1 MILIVRL
8 WRERNVGGRM
18 SSGHNVRS
26 GVSVASLAGWLAM
39 SCWLVPLGAAAQATA
54 APPGFTQTVY
64 LEYREVDSYVAGSAL
79 TITPRAEPFKKEP
92 DWGGRKICRGTINS
106 AFHGVQK
113 PGADPTNSINL
124 PFAWDYQ
131 KGKLYLDV
139 NRNGDLTDDPVYS
152 TKPTPGEY
160 FYQSFTNL
168 HLTFDAQ
175 ASAHQVRMQINLYGH
190 AGQNSPG
197 GNLMWYSYWQGKAML
212 GGRECEVGLIE
223 NPNHLGSTA
232 EAYLLLRLWQD
243 REKPFNTGDGR
254 MTAFLY
260 CTNLF
265 ACGQAYQLKCAYLPG
280 NAPRFKLELAEAD
293 VELGEVA
300 LTGKYIERLIL
311 RAHQAKVPYFVVL
324 DRPEAT
330 AKIPVGTYNNCWV
343 TLKEKET
350 EAYSDYREWLGV
362 RPITIAAGKAAVL
375 HAGGPLTNWV
385 SVENQGHTLAL
396 EYQMQGD
403 GGRYRLMGPEDRTK
417 APEVAIYQKGKKVG
431 SGRFEY
437 G

>member
-1 MILIVRL
+1 MIGIARL
-8 WRERNVGGRM
+8 WPERIVGGRM
-18 SSGHNVRS
+18 SIGPHLWSWA
-26 GVSVASLAGWLAM
+26 SVASLAGWLAM

-54 APPGFTQTVY
+54 APAGSTQTVY
-64 LEYREVDSYVAGSAL
+64 LEYREVDSYVNGSSL
-79 TITPRAEPFKKEP
+79 KITPRAEPFKKEL

-106 AFHGVQK
+106 AVRGVEK
-113 PGADPTNSINL
+113 PGAAPINSINL

-139 NRNGDLTDDPVYS
+139 NRNGDLTDDEVYS

-175 ASAHQVRMQINLYGH
+175 ASAHRVKVQLNLYGH
-190 AGQNSPG
+190 AGQNRPG
-197 GNLMWYSYWQGKAML
+197 GNLMWHYYWQGKALL
-212 GGRECEVGLIE
+212 GGSECEVGLIE
-223 NPNHLGSTA
+223 NPTRMGTTT
-232 EAYLLLRLWQD
+232 EADLMLRPWKD
-243 REKPFNTGDGR
+243 WEKPFNMEDGR
-254 MTAFLY
+254 VTGFQY

-265 ACGQAYQLKCAYLPG
+265 ACGQAYKLKCAYLPG
-280 NAPRFKLELAEAD
+280 DTPRFKLELTEAN

-311 RAHQAKVPYFVVL
+311 REHQVKVPYFVVL

-330 AKIPVGTYNNCWV
+330 AKIPVGTYNKCWAA
-343 TLKEKET
+343 LKEKET
-350 EAYSDYREWLGV
+350 EAYSDYRDWLGA
-362 RPITIAAGKAAVL
+362 RPIAISASNVAVL

-385 SVENQGHTLAL
+385 AVENQGRSLSF

-403 GGRYRLMGPEDRTK
+403 GGRYRLIGSEDRTK
-417 APEVAIYQKGKKVG
+417 PPEVAIYQKGKQVG
-431 SGRFEY
+431 SGKFEY

>member
-1 MILIVRL
+1 MFLIARL
-8 WRERNVGGRM
+8 RCKHIVGRRM
-18 SSGHNVRS
+18 SSGPKVRS
-26 GVSVASLAGWLAM
+26 RVRVASLAGWLAM
-39 SCWLVPLGAAAQATA
+39 CGGLALAGTA
-54 APPGFTQTVY
+54 GRAPAGSTQTVY
-64 LEYREVDSYVAGSAL
+64 LEYREVDSYVSGSRL

-106 AFHGVQK
+106 AGRGAPR
-113 PGADPTNSINL
+113 PGADPTNTINL

-139 NRNGDLTDDPVYS
+139 NRNGDLTDDEVYS

-160 FYQSFTNL
+160 SYQSFTNL

-175 ASAHQVRMQINLYGH
+175 ASAHRVRVQLNLYGH

-197 GNLMWYSYWQGKAML
+197 CTLMWYSYWQGKAML

-232 EAYLLLRLWQD
+232 EAYLLLRPWQD
-243 REKPFNTGDGR
+243 REKPFNTEDGR
-254 MTAFLY
+254 MTGFLY
-260 CTNLF
+260 STNLF

-280 NAPRFKLELAEAD
+280 DTPRFKLELAEAD

-300 LTGKYIERLIL
+300 LSGKYIERLIM

-324 DRPEAT
+324 DRPAAT
-330 AKIPVGTYNNCWV
+330 AKIPLGTYNNCWV

-350 EAYSDYREWLGV
+350 EAYSDYRDWLGV
-362 RPITIAAGKAAVL
+362 KPLTISASNAAVL
-375 HAGGPLTNWV
+375 RAGGPLTNWV
-385 SVENQGHTLAL
+385 TVDNQGRSLSF
-396 EYQMQGD
+396 EYQMRGD
-403 GGRYRLMGPEDRTK
+403 GGRYRLIGTEDRTK
-417 APEVAIYQKGKKVG
+417 PPEVAIYQKGKKVG